1 MAIVELSPAFIA
13 CRGRIGNLVMV
24 NRYGRQ
30 YARAYV
36 KPRNP
41 DTPAQRAGRA
51 AFAEAVR
58 AWQALSDDEKRAWNL
73 RSGRKRARGYN
84 AFISAFMK
92 SPGACPTPA
101 PASPRAASPAAR
113 IDRASRVIVHAS
125 CATAPL
131 PLRSFRLCS
140 GFSLA
145 MGDCMEGSPPRRPYT
160 DRAGR

>member
-1 MAIVELSPAFIA
+1 MAIVELSPAFTA

-41 DTPAQRAGRA
+41 DTPAQRAGRS
-51 AFAEAVR
+51 AFAAAVR
-58 AWQALSDDEKRAWNL
+58 AWQALSDDEKRAWDL
-73 RSGRKRARGYN
+73 ASRRKRARGYN
-84 AFISAFMK
+84 AFISIFMQC
-92 SPGACPTPA
+92 PGECPA
-101 PASPRAASPAAR
+101 PALASPRAASPAER
-113 IDRASRVIVHAS
+113 IDRASRVIAHAS

-140 GFSLA
+140 GFSPA
-145 MGDCMEGSPPRRPYT
+145 MGGFNGKNPPLRP
-160 DRAGR
+160 

>member
-51 AFAEAVR
+51 AFAAAVR
-58 AWQALSDDEKRAWNL
+58 AWQALSDDEKRVWNL
-73 RSGRKRARGYN
+73 RSRRMRTRGYN
-84 AFISAFMK
+84 AFISAFMQ
-92 SPGACPTPA
+92 SPGAGPA
-101 PASPRAASPAAR
+101 PAPSSPRAASPAER
-113 IDRASRVIVHAS
+113 IDRASGVIAHAS
-125 CATAPL
+125 CTTAPL
-131 PLRSFRLCS
+131 SLRSFRLCS
-140 GFSLA
+140 GFSPA
-145 MGDCMEGSPPRRPYT
+145 MGDCKEGSPPRRPYT
-160 DRAGR
+160 ERAGR